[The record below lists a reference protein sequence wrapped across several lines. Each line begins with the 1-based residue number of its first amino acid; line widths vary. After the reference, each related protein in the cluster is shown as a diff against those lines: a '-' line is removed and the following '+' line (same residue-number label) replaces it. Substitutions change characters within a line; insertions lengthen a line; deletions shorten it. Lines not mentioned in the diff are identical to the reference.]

1 MHLLVSSTVPYRT
14 VLYCTVLYCHLSPA
28 VSERQQSVGSLP
40 GLGDEEA
47 DVVPEDGHLQQVR

>member
-1 MHLLVSSTVPYRT
+1 MHLLVSLLVTY
-14 VLYCTVLYCHLSPA
+14 LSPA

-47 DVVPEDGHLQQVR
+47 DIVPEDGHLQQVR